1 MVTATIQS
9 RLRRKIRKEVMM
21 DSRSIS
27 EWGKVPQTL
36 AFAGGLVLLLKAG
49 FSDEIVRVEPAAWP

>member
-1 MVTATIQS
+1 
-9 RLRRKIRKEVMM
+9 M